1 MPLELLFREYG
12 LVYCREDEFDVA
24 YPDNGTPP
32 DKHAPSLTFV
42 WWDKLV
48 SVEMKHFG
56 HQRFVFTQF
65 VRDPSFAGER
75 TEEEYR
81 WLLERMFAD
90 RSANLQG
97 FMRTVWGSRVSIRA
111 PYADPNIVGA
121 LAHEMSALLE
131 RYGLESVEDV
141 VLR

>member
-1 MPLELLFREYG
+1 MPLELLFADFG
-12 LVYCREDEFDVA
+12 LVYRREVEFDVA

-32 DKHAPSLTFV
+32 DTRAPSLTFV
-42 WWDKLV
+42 WLEQII
-48 SVEMKHFG
+48 SVVMKRYG
-56 HQRFVFTQF
+56 HQQFVYSQF